1 MSTLHKRL
9 KPAIRK
15 FIHFMTRLYV
25 SKIEVR
31 GLRNLQS
38 INRPD
43 HGAIFAGNH
52 PSGLLDPMA
61 VMAALP
67 ELNISTVA
75 KYGLF
80 KAPIVSFFLKVMQ
93 SVPVAQPYDPDL
105 PPEKQ
110 MPKKKDNV

>member
-1 MSTLHKRL
+1 MSTLHKTL

-38 INRPD
+38 IDRPD

-67 ELNISTVA
+67 ETNISTVA
-75 KYGLF
+75 KY
-80 KAPIVSFFLKVMQ
+80 A
-93 SVPVAQPYDPDL
+93 
-105 PPEKQ
+105 
-110 MPKKKDNV
+110 